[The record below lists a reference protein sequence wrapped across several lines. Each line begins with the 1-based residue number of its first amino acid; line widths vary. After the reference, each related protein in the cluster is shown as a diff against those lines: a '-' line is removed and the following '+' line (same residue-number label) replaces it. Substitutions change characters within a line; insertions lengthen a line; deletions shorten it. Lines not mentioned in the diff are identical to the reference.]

1 LNYPLMKIV
10 ANRSF
15 HALAQLLLLR
25 RFHDLTNNLKL
36 MSNDV
41 LTKLQLTQPG
51 FAVNAETGLQPLI
64 MGYKVKEV
72 PISWI
77 NRTPDMGIS
86 SFRLMRVGG
95 GYWRVLLGLWA
106 KCVFGTG
113 PYSYLTSI
121 RGVRSTVRD
130 WEGIPYLP
138 ITDQTR
144 GNL

>member
-1 LNYPLMKIV
+1 MKIV

-86 SFRLMRVGG
+86 SRLMRVGG

-113 PYSYLTSI
+113 PYSCLTSI

-130 WEGIPYLP
+130 WERIPYLP